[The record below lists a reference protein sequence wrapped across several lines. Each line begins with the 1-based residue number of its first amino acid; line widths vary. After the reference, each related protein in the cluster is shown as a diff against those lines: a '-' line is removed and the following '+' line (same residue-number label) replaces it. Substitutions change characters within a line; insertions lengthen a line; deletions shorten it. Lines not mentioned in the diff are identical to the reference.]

1 MSIRPYQKT
10 AIDAALAAL
19 DKSGSAIMQMPTGA
33 GKTKS
38 ATEVVRTSDGPV
50 WFVCHRQ
57 EIERQVARAFT
68 EAGIEFGIVSPRG
81 APEYDKRVQIV
92 SVHTLRRR
100 IADLPQPSLVVWD
113 ECHHVAAK
121 TWAAL
126 REQLSGAKHL
136 GLTATPERLDGKGLR
151 EWFDDLIVGPSIEQ
165 LIADGWLSPAR
176 YFAPSDPDLT
186 AAKLQAGDYA
196 KKDADAVMN
205 TPVLIGDAVAEYK
218 RNASG
223 KRALAFCT
231 SVAASEALVARFNAE
246 GIPAQHVDGTTP
258 DDARSEAIAALA
270 DGRVKVL
277 SNVEVFTEGFDVP
290 GIDAVILMRPTK
302 SPTLLLQMIGRA
314 LRVSPGKAEAII
326 MDHAGLHRDHGWFA
340 DNWHWELD
348 GGAAKAGRRTVERGP
363 RKCPECHEV
372 RADRVPVC
380 ACGYE
385 FPSGR
390 EIGEFDG
397 VLNEIRGVVPEG
409 CETRYSF
416 GLRHGLSNFSVGN
429 LIERGLPFDGGYVLD
444 GADDWLVSYRGS
456 KEVPKGFVTMSTFAA
471 RLGVS
476 LHAVRKWAAK
486 GMPFKKRYGS
496 IVPYRDAIA
505 WLRANIDLKS
515 TKLKS
520 KPKSAPDGTMTLN
533 TYAKRLGFARHT
545 SALRLVKH
553 GLPFD
558 GKFVPIDEADAW
570 VKENPDKLNMA
581 RKLSKSAT
589 TKTASRPAGCETV
602 HAFSVR
608 ISVSHD
614 TVKAYIKRGMP
625 SEGKFIPISSALDWV
640 KKNIDGTE
648 PTGAFAARHGV
659 SKNSVGNWIRRGM
672 PAARYGRIPSVD
684 ADAWVQQNVETWRI
698 VGKNKKSST
707 NLSIPEFSKRIG
719 ASVNTIRRL
728 VKNQGLPYDPK
739 LGVPIQ
745 AGLEWVRDNR
755 PDIVIPPE
763 AWPDQE
769 PERKAS

>member
-1 MSIRPYQKT
+1 MSIRPYQQA
-10 AIDAALAAL
+10 AIDAARAAL
-19 DKSGSAIMQMPTGA
+19 EKSGSAIMQMPTGA

-100 IADLPQPSLVVWD
+100 IADLPQPALVVWD

-218 RNASG
+218 RNAAS

-246 GIPAQHVDGTTP
+246 GIPAQHVDGNTP
-258 DDARSEAIAALA
+258 DDARSAAIAALA

-314 LRVSPGKAEAII
+314 LRVSPGKSEAII

-348 GGAAKAGRRTVERGP
+348 GGAAKARRRAVERGP

-385 FPSGR
+385 FPTGR
-390 EIGEFDG
+390 EVGEFDG

-409 CETRYSF
+409 CETRRAFANRFKVDDSTVLRWMKLGMPVNGPSIPIDSAVAWLADGGHLERLEKQRSF
-416 GLRHGLSNFSVGN
+416 LFPPSGCVSRSKFAQLIGASAAVVRTYQRQGMPSKGTAVRVEAAKAWLASNQAGPPDGHESQKDFGDRVGKSHGAIHALIKAGLPANDKGYVHIEAALAWMRRNRDAAIPPSEFARRMGAKPWEAASWAADGMPKISQQLVNAEEAEEWLRQSRFFPSLCARNNREGYETVELFASRFSVSTHV
-429 LIERGLPFDGGYVLD
+429 VL
-444 GADDWLVSYRGS
+444 AWKR
-456 KEVPKGFVTMSTFAA
+456 
-471 RLGVS
+471 
-476 LHAVRKWAAK
+476 K
-486 GMPFKKRYGS
+486 GMP
-496 IVPYRDAIA
+496 IE
-505 WLRANIDLKS
+505 
-515 TKLKS
+515 
-520 KPKSAPDGTMTLN
+520 DGV
-533 TYAKRLGFARHT
+533 RPFA
-545 SALRLVKH
+545 
-553 GLPFD
+553 
-558 GKFVPIDEADAW
+558 VPIISASAW
-570 VKENPDKLNMA
+570 VENNVNMA
-581 RKLSKSAT
+581 RTQKLR
-589 TKTASRPAGCETV
+589 TAHINSDGLFENIASFSRRTGAAYHAIQPA
-602 HAFSVR
+602 
-608 ISVSHD
+608 
-614 TVKAYIKRGMP
+614 IKR
-625 SEGKFIPISSALDWV
+625 
-640 KKNIDGTE
+640 
-648 PTGAFAARHGV
+648 
-659 SKNSVGNWIRRGM
+659 
-672 PAARYGRIPSVD
+672 
-684 ADAWVQQNVETWRI
+684 
-698 VGKNKKSST
+698 
-707 NLSIPEFSKRIG
+707 
-719 ASVNTIRRL
+719 
-728 VKNQGLPYDPK
+728 GLPYDPK
-739 LGVPIQ
+739 KGIPIQ

-763 AWPDQE
+763 AWPEAPE
-769 PERKAS
+769 PDRNAA